1 MGLGLRLSGSGH
13 VEVILGVIPF
23 WRRLGPETEL
33 IEASVVNFR
42 EWGGSYVSQPLRTSD
57 FPKICVR
64 PDAEQ
69 KKYDGMSLC

>member
-13 VEVILGVIPF
+13 VELILGVIPF
-23 WRRLGPETEL
+23 WRRLGPETDL
-33 IEASVVNFR
+33 IEASVANFR

-57 FPKICVR
+57 FPKICVL

-69 KKYDGMSLC
+69 QSTMG